1 MQEADDESIY
11 NLWDELSH
19 FDAAQADKALEH
31 FLGRLCRWTNAGDAF
46 WIGAVRIQG
55 GAHAR
60 TDPMRG
66 WRARVISRLNSTADK
81 SREKMGMRIVNGAD
95 PGETSMALVAQAGRF
110 RVYSLEDG
118 KLVDPAAFK
127 RTGHYQRIYRE
138 RGISDRLWAVFPVN
152 ADTEAYYCIDKYGER
167 RHFTPHDRQL
177 VARATR
183 GIKWF
188 HRQVLLSHGLG
199 ISAKAL
205 NPTERRVLNA
215 LLTAR
220 TEKQIAADLG
230 MTAGTTHQYA
240 TAIYRKFSV
249 RGRAGLMALW
259 LSGDL

>member
-1 MQEADDESIY
+1 MQEAGDESIY
-11 NLWDELSH
+11 NLWDELSD

-31 FLGRLCRWTNAGDAF
+31 FLGRLCRWTNAGNAF
-46 WIGAVRIQG
+46 WIGAVRVQDG
-55 GAHAR
+55 NQAR
-60 TDPMRG
+60 NDPMRG
-66 WRARVISRLNSTADK
+66 WRACAIRNLDPGIDK
-81 SREKMGMRIVNGAD
+81 NREKTGMRMVNGTD
-95 PGETSMALVAQAGRF
+95 PGATSLALVAQAGRF
-110 RVYSLEDG
+110 RVHSLEDG
-118 KLVDPAAFK
+118 TLVDPASFK
-127 RTGHYQRIYRE
+127 RTGHYELIYRD

-152 ADTEAYYCIDKYGER
+152 ADTEAYYCIDKYGAR
-167 RHFTPHDRQL
+167 RHFGSRDRQL

-199 ISAKAL
+199 IGTKAL

-215 LLTAR
+215 LLSAR

-259 LSGDL
+259 LSGEL

>member
-1 MQEADDESIY
+1 MQGADDESIY
-11 NLWDELSH
+11 DLWDELSD
-19 FDAAQADKALEH
+19 FDAAHADMALEH
-31 FLGRLCRWTNAGDAF
+31 FLGRLCRWTNAGNAF

-55 GAHAR
+55 GVHAKN
-60 TDPMRG
+60 DPMRG
-66 WRARVISRLNSTADK
+66 WRACAIRSLNSTPDK
-81 SREKMGMRIVNGAD
+81 NSEKTGMRIVNGAD
-95 PGETSMALVAQAGRF
+95 PGATSMALVAQAGRF

-127 RTGHYQRIYRE
+127 RTEHYERIYRE

-152 ADTEAYYCIDKYGER
+152 SDAEAYYCIDKFGER
-167 RHFTPHDRQL
+167 RHFNLHDRQL
-177 VARATR
+177 IARATR

-215 LLTAR
+215 LLSAR

-240 TAIYRKFSV
+240 MAVYRKFSV

-259 LSGDL
+259 LSGNL